1 MKNVLLAI
9 ILTLGAYTLNAQ
21 ATIGT
26 NVPKRETS
34 DLMEQ
39 LWFGGGFT
47 LGFSGSNNTSFFQ
60 LGVSPMVG
68 YKIIEP
74 FSIGPRVA
82 VTYNHYR
89 ARVGNGSTDSA
100 NPFSYAIGAFARYKI
115 IPSIFGHLEYEL
127 ANEPLVQRGFD
138 ELEVLRRQRNNVY
151 IGGGYT
157 SSQGAGTTGFEM
169 LLLYNVNQ
177 PENLVDQPFV
187 IRVGFTYGF

>member
-1 MKNVLLAI
+1 MKKILLAI
-9 ILTLGAYTLNAQ
+9 FLTLGVISLHAQ

-34 DLMEQ
+34 SLMEQ
-39 LWFGGGFT
+39 LWFGGSFV
-47 LGFSGSNNTSFFQ
+47 LGFSGGNNSSFFQ

-68 YKIIEP
+68 YKVFEQ
-74 FSIGPRVA
+74 FSIGPRA
-82 VTYNHYR
+82 ALTYNHFR

-115 IPSIFGHLEYEL
+115 IPSIFGHVEYEL
-127 ANEPLVQRGFD
+127 ANEALVQRGFD
-138 ELEVLRRQRNNVY
+138 ELEVVRRQRNNVY

-177 PENLVDQPFV
+177 PENLVEQPFV